1 MRDTCASGNEV
12 PIKETTMRFSAFA
25 VIAGLMACG
34 LSATGSAQSY
44 PVKPVK
50 IIVPAGPGGPDIVAR
65 IVAAKFTQQM
75 GQTFFVENHGGAN
88 GIVGADMVAKAA
100 PDGYTL
106 MVYSSGI
113 VINQYVNR
121 KLPYDT
127 ANDFAP
133 VTKLIDN
140 VGVFITVHPSVP
152 VQSVKEFIEYARNPA
167 NKLSYSTPGVGNTM
181 HIATELFNAKYGTQM
196 VHIPYKGGGLA
207 ASAAVAGEVQVMFNS
222 PSNVVQFSRTGKLRA
237 LAFSGLKRSEA
248 LPNVPTTVEAGV
260 PEFVF
265 DGGWFAMF
273 APARTPPETVER
285 LYREYRTVLA
295 DKASSDK
302 IRALGIE
309 PVGDTPAEF
318 RKFFLAEIGRYAEWV
333 KLARIQPE

>member
-1 MRDTCASGNEV
+1 MKGIFCA
-12 PIKETTMRFSAFA
+12 RA
-25 VIAGLMACG
+25 AGLMASLICAA
-34 LSATGSAQSY
+34 ATAQSY
-44 PVKPVK
+44 PVKPVR

-65 IVAAKFTQQM
+65 ITAAKFTQQM

-113 VINQYVNR
+113 VINQFVNK

-127 ANDFAP
+127 TNDFAP
-133 VTKLIDN
+133 VTKLVDN
-140 VGVFITVHPSVP
+140 TGVFVTVHPSVP
-152 VQSVKEFIEYARNPA
+152 VKTMKEFVEYARNPA
-167 NKLSYSTPGVGNTM
+167 NKLAYSTPGIGNTM
-181 HIATELFNAKYGTQM
+181 HIATELFNSKYGTQM

-207 ASAAVAGEVQVMFNS
+207 AAAAVSGEVQVMFNS
-222 PSNVVQFSRTGKLRA
+222 PSNVVENARSGKLRV
-237 LAFSGLKRSEA
+237 LAFSGIKRSEA

-260 PEFVF
+260 PDFVF

-273 APARTPPETVER
+273 ATAKTPPEIVER
-285 LYREYRTVLA
+285 LYREYRNVLA
-295 DKASSDK
+295 DKDASAK
-302 IRALGIE
+302 IRGLGVE

-318 RKFFLAEIGRYAEWV
+318 RKFYLAEIGRYAEWV

>member
-1 MRDTCASGNEV
+1 MRMTGWRVFAGLTV
-12 PIKETTMRFSAFA
+12 ATFSAA
-25 VIAGLMACG
+25 VL
-34 LSATGSAQSY
+34 AQSY
-44 PVKPVK
+44 PTKPVK

-113 VINQYVNR
+113 VINQFVN
-121 KLPYDT
+121 KKVPYDT

-133 VTKLIDN
+133 ITKLVDN
-140 VGVFITVHPSVP
+140 TGVFITVHPSVP
-152 VQSVKEFIEYARNPA
+152 VKTARELVEFARNPA
-167 NKLSYSTPGVGNTM
+167 NKLAYSTPGVGNTM

-207 ASAAVAGEVQVMFNS
+207 AAAAVSGEVQVMFNS
-222 PSNVVQFSRTGKLRA
+222 PSNVVQNVRSGKLRA
-237 LAFSGLKRSEA
+237 LAFSGTKRSEA
-248 LPNVPTTVEAGV
+248 LPEVPTTVEAGV

-273 APARTPPETVER
+273 ATGKTPPEIVER
-285 LYREYRTVLA
+285 LYREYRAVLA
-295 DKASSDK
+295 DKGAADK
-302 IRALGIE
+302 IRALGVD

-318 RKFFLAEIGRYAEWV
+318 RKFYLAEIGRYAEWV
-333 KLARIQPE
+333 KLARIEPE

>member
-1 MRDTCASGNEV
+1 MKNL
-12 PIKETTMRFSAFA
+12 RFAAMTAALCSA
-25 VIAGLMACG
+25 ISTL
-34 LSATGSAQSY
+34 ATAQSY
-44 PVKPVK
+44 PLKPVR

-65 IVAAKFTQQM
+65 IVAANFTKQM

-100 PDGYTL
+100 PDGHTL
-106 MVYSSGI
+106 MVYSSGF
-113 VINQYVNR
+113 VVNQHVNK

-152 VQSVKEFIEYARNPA
+152 VQSVKEFIDYARNPA
-167 NKLSYSTPGVGNTM
+167 NKLAYSTPGVGNTM
-181 HIATELFNAKYGTQM
+181 HIATELFNSKYGTQM
-196 VHIPYKGGGLA
+196 THIPYKGGGLA

-222 PSNVVQFSRTGKLRA
+222 PSNVVQFARSGKLKV
-237 LAFSGLKRSEA
+237 LAFSGLKRSDA
-248 LPNVPTTVEAGV
+248 LPNIPTTVEAGV

-273 APARTPPETVER
+273 APARTNIEIVER
-285 LYREYRTVLA
+285 LYREYRIALS
-295 DKASSDK
+295 DKATPEK

-318 RKFFLAEIGRYAEWV
+318 RKFFLAEIARYAEWV

>member
-1 MRDTCASGNEV
+1 MKKSGLLNITVIFAS
-12 PIKETTMRFSAFA
+12 
-25 VIAGLMACG
+25 L
-34 LSATGSAQSY
+34 LSAAAVAQSY

-106 MVYSSGI
+106 MVYSSGF
-113 VINQYVNR
+113 VVNQYVNK

-127 ANDFAP
+127 ANDFSP

-140 VGVFITVHPSVP
+140 VGVFITVHPSLP
-152 VQSVKEFIEYARNPA
+152 VQNVKEFIEYARNPA
-167 NKLSYSTPGVGNTM
+167 NKLSYSTPGIGNTM
-181 HIATELFNAKYGTQM
+181 HIATELFNSKYGTQM

-222 PSNVVQFSRTGKLRA
+222 PSNVVQFARSGKLRA
-237 LAFSGLKRSEA
+237 LAFSGLKRSDA
-248 LPNVPTTVEAGV
+248 LPNIPTTVEAGI

-273 APARTPPETVER
+273 APARTSAEVVDR
-285 LYREYRTVLA
+285 LYREYRTALG
-295 DKASSDK
+295 DKGTADK

-318 RKFFLAEIGRYAEWV
+318 RKFFLAEIGRYGEWV

>member
-1 MRDTCASGNEV
+1 M
-12 PIKETTMRFSAFA
+12 K
-25 VIAGLMACG
+25 
-34 LSATGSAQSY
+34 LSACMNVAAVVAIAFCSLASAQSY

-65 IVAAKFTQQM
+65 LVAANFTQQM

-100 PDGYTL
+100 PDDYTL
-106 MVYSSGI
+106 MVYSSGL
-113 VINQYVNR
+113 VINQFVNK

-127 ANDFAP
+127 TNDFAP

-140 VGVFITVHPSVP
+140 VGVFITVNPSVP
-152 VQSVKEFIEYARNPA
+152 VQTVREFVEYAKNPA
-167 NKLSYSTPGVGNTM
+167 NKLAYSTPGVGNTM
-181 HIATELFNAKYGTQM
+181 HIATELFNSKYGTQM

-222 PSNVVQFSRTGKLRA
+222 PSNVVQFAKTGKLRA

-248 LPNVPTTVEAGV
+248 LPNVPTTVEAGF

-265 DGGWFAMF
+265 DGGWFGMF
-273 APARTPPETVER
+273 APAKTSPDIVER
-285 LYREYRTVLA
+285 LYREYRTALG
-295 DKASSDK
+295 DKATPEK

-318 RKFFLAEIGRYAEWV
+318 RKFYLAEIGRYSEWV

>member
-1 MRDTCASGNEV
+1 MRTSRWT
-12 PIKETTMRFSAFA
+12 I
-25 VIAGLMACG
+25 IAGWMVSM
-34 LSATGSAQSY
+34 LSVVVMAQSY
-44 PVKPVK
+44 PTKPVK

-113 VINQYVNR
+113 VINQFVNK

-127 ANDFAP
+127 TNDFVP
-133 VTKLIDN
+133 ITKLIDN
-140 VGVFITVHPSVP
+140 TGVFITVNPALP
-152 VQSVKEFIEYARNPA
+152 VKTVLELVDLARNPA
-167 NKLSYSTPGVGNTM
+167 SKLAYSTPGIGNTL
-181 HIATELFNAKYGTQM
+181 HIATEMFNAKYGTHM

-207 ASAAVAGEVQVMFNS
+207 AAAAISGEVQVMFNS
-222 PSNVVQFSRTGKLRA
+222 PSNVVQNARSGKLRV
-237 LAFSGLKRSEA
+237 LAFSGTKRSEA
-248 LPNVPTTVEAGV
+248 LPEVPTTAEAGV
-260 PEFVF
+260 PEYVF

-273 APARTPPETVER
+273 APARTAPELVDR
-285 LYREYRTVLA
+285 LYREYRAVLA
-295 DKASSDK
+295 DKGASDK
-302 IRALGIE
+302 IRALGVD

-318 RKFFLAEIGRYAEWV
+318 RKFYLAEIGRYAEWV
-333 KLARIQPE
+333 KLAKIQPE